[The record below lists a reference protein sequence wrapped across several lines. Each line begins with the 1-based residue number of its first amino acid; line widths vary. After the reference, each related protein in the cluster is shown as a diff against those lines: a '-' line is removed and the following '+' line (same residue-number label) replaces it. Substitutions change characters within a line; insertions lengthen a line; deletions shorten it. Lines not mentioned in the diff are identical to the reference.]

1 MAVESRFSSLEIA
14 ARNGRDEFRT
24 SSLRLSG
31 AGGANGIRGGV
42 GETKKKHWLSLWILM
57 SLLGGD
63 GNLEWTLLLQSSEPK
78 CRLSPGR
85 TGELVCRV

>member
-1 MAVESRFSSLEIA
+1 MAVESRFSSLKIA

-42 GETKKKHWLSLWILM
+42 GETKK
-57 SLLGGD
+57 
-63 GNLEWTLLLQSSEPK
+63 TLAQPVDFDVSAWW
-78 CRLSPGR
+78 
-85 TGELVCRV
+85 